1 MTGLGPRSA
10 RTLRAGAA
18 AAALGAVTLL
28 ALGAPARGGGSGGGR
43 TPPTADPSGRVWFDH
58 GRHAAHARDCAA
70 CHRAS
75 AATTS
80 PGAEQPV
87 PDFERPREADCTGCH
102 PFERPAPGP
111 RTAAGDP
118 EVCAL
123 CHPVDDAGRVA
134 LPVVAVRP
142 PALDFDHRRHE
153 AASGAP
159 CGVCHDPARILPAV
173 PPGMRVCLTCHDD
186 ALDGGCA
193 RCHLHDGRGR
203 LRVER
208 PGRPRLIPPA
218 WMGEL
223 AHVDE
228 FAAAHAVPARTRR
241 ATCESCHDGSFCEG
255 CHLGAALERRF
266 HPAGW
271 VSAHGAASRGADLDC
286 GTCHRGQETCLSCH
300 RRAGATLDSPQLGR
314 EVPRGASLHGE
325 TWALRP
331 ELHAREARRDL
342 GSCVSCH
349 AGRDCVTCHATV
361 RPHGRGWRRSCAGV
375 RAASPE
381 TCAVCHAATPA
392 CD

>member
-1 MTGLGPRSA
+1 VSGATTRGTGP
-10 RTLRAGAA
+10 LRRATA
-18 AAALGAVTLL
+18 AAALGLLTAL
-28 ALGAPARGGGSGGGR
+28 ALGLPARGGSAGGA
-43 TPPTADPSGRVWFDH
+43 PAPAAADPSGRVRFDH
-58 GRHAAHARDCAA
+58 ARHAAQLPDCAA
-70 CHRAS
+70 CHRPTDPA
-75 AATTS
+75 TS
-80 PGAEQPV
+80 PGADQPV
-87 PDFERPREADCTGCH
+87 LDHQRPREADCLGCH
-102 PFERPAPGP
+102 PFERPAAGP
-111 RTAAGDP
+111 RTATGDP

-134 LPVVAVRP
+134 LPLVAARP
-142 PALDFDHRRHE
+142 RALDFDHRRHE
-153 AASGAP
+153 TAAGAP
-159 CGVCHDPARILPAV
+159 CRACHDPARIQGGT
-173 PPGMRVCLTCHDD
+173 PPGMPTCLACHED

-203 LRVER
+203 LTLER
-208 PGRPRLIPPA
+208 PGRPRLVPQA

-223 AHVDE
+223 AHLDE
-228 FAAAHAVPARTRR
+228 FAANHAVPARTRR
-241 ATCESCHDGSFCEG
+241 EVCESCHDRQFCEG
-255 CHLGAALERRF
+255 CHLGAAIERRF

-286 GTCHRGQETCLSCH
+286 VTCHRGQETCRSCH

-342 GSCVSCH
+342 GSCVACH

-361 RPHGRGWRRSCAGV
+361 RPHGPGWDRTCAGL
-375 RAASPE
+375 RATAPE
-381 TCAVCHAATPA
+381 TCAVCHAAVPA